1 MKMAHGSAS
10 STSGPAWGLAFGL
23 IMTAIGVA
31 LLCRGVFS
39 FTDTAD
45 ESLGVAALLV
55 GVFMSAYAG
64 REILRATRRK

>member
-1 MKMAHGSAS
+1 
-10 STSGPAWGLAFGL
+10 
-23 IMTAIGVA
+23 MTAIGVA
-31 LLCRGVFS
+31 PWCRGVFS